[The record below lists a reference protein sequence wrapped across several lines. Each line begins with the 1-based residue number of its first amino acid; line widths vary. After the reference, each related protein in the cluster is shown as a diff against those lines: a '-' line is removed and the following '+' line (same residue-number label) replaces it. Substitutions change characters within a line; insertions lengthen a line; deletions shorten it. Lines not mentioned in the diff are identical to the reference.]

1 MSWERKAIEPDN
13 AKLNAS
19 RNFNLPH
26 SPGVQ
31 AGPLLYISG
40 MISLDPETG
49 DIKLGTVASET
60 RQIFENMSHLLS
72 SNGASLDQVV
82 KVNVFIHD
90 MLEFESMN
98 RVFREFFP
106 DDPPARTTCGVQ
118 LSMGVKVEIECIAL
132 AAA

>member
-1 MSWERKAIEPDN
+1 MSWDRKIIEPTN
-13 AKLNAS
+13 PKLNAS
-19 RNFNLPH
+19 RTFQLPH

-31 AGPLLYISG
+31 AGPLLYLSG
-40 MISLDPETG
+40 MVSLDPETG

-60 RQIFENMSHLLS
+60 RQILQNMSHLLS
-72 SNGASLDQVV
+72 SNGASLDRVV
-82 KVNVFIHD
+82 KVNVFLHN
-90 MLEFESMN
+90 MLEFEAMN

-106 DDPPARTTCGVQ
+106 KDPPARTTCGVQ